1 MALQLERLARFSKHL
16 QLRFA
21 RFCKVS
27 DSDCFAIRG
36 FASNSSLAT
45 FRKVFRKAFK
55 LPVDD
60 GTCNLAADSHE
71 TTGNSS

>member
-1 MALQLERLARFSKHL
+1 MALQLESLARFSKHL

-36 FASNSSLAT
+36 FASISSLAT
-45 FRKVFRKAFK
+45 FRTVFRKA